1 MSEDLYWLWLDLI
14 ILIKITLEYNFIF
27 LQPISKTNQVILSE
41 YHKITAFLSKGK

>member
-14 ILIKITLEYNFIF
+14 ISIKITLKVNLIF
-27 LQPISKTNQVILSE
+27 RQPISKTNQVIFSE